1 MKQTAQQG
9 FSLTELLI
17 AMAIM
22 SILTMIAVP
31 SYQEHLQK
39 SRIAMAKADLMEL
52 AGFLERQRTVN
63 ACYNGTA
70 CDQTATQLIANQSSP
85 ILDMLSDDTAQYYD
99 VTLTALTNSTFTL
112 RATPDTVPAR
122 MVLVIWRCCIPVN
135 NAGIKIMTVIPQI
148 LVKETGSASN
158 KQTGFR
164 FCETLFVSD

>member
-112 RATPDTVPAR
+112 RATPDTSTSQNGTGYLE
-122 MVLVIWRCCIPVN
+122 VLHTGQQRWDKN
-135 NAGIKIMTVIPQI
+135 NDGDTTD
-148 LVKETGSASN
+148 TGEGN
-158 KQTGFR
+158 WKR
-164 FCETLFVSD
+164 K